1 MAGTVIVMTFE
12 DIRSADK
19 VLVVLESMKSEKIF
33 DLSDAVVLIKDG
45 EGRLQ
50 IDETREFTAEKGALT
65 GGIAGLVIGTLLGGP
80 IGGVLLGAAGGAL
93 AGRVVDLGIPDE
105 KIRQVG
111 QSMEVATSAILLEV
125 KSGDPQ
131 NLVSAMEESGG
142 ELFELSLSEEAQK
155 QLQEHAASSTG
166 EAGKEDDLGI

>member
-1 MAGTVIVMTFE
+1 MAGTIIVMTFE
-12 DIRSADK
+12 DVRLADK
-19 VLVVLESMKSEKIF
+19 VLVVLESMRSDEMFK
-33 DLSDAVVLIKDG
+33 LSDAVVLVKDG

-65 GGIAGLVIGTLLGGP
+65 GGIAGLVVGTLLGGP

-93 AGRVVDLGIPDE
+93 AGRAIDLGIPDK

-111 QSMEVATSAILLEV
+111 QAMDIATSAILIEL

-131 NLVSAMEESGG
+131 KLVSAMEESGG
-142 ELFELSLSEEAQK
+142 ELFDLSLSEEVQK
-155 QLQEHAASSTG
+155 QLEQHAADS
-166 EAGKEDDLGI
+166 AGVDTSEDDLGI

>member
-1 MAGTVIVMTFE
+1 MAGTIIVMTFE
-12 DIRSADK
+12 TVRLADK
-19 VLVVLESMKSEKIF
+19 VLVVLESMKSDEMF
-33 DLSDAVVLIKDG
+33 ELSDAVVLVKDG

-65 GGIAGLVIGTLLGGP
+65 GGVAGLVVGTLLGGP

-93 AGRVVDLGIPDE
+93 AGRVIDLGIPDE

-111 QSMEVATSAILLEV
+111 QAMDTATSAILIEI

-131 NLVSAMEESGG
+131 KLVNAMEESGG
-142 ELFELSLSEEAQK
+142 ELFELSLSEEAQEQLK
-155 QLQEHAASSTG
+155 QQAADS
-166 EAGKEDDLGI
+166 AGSATSEDDLGI

>member
-1 MAGTVIVMTFE
+1 MAGTIIVMTFE

-33 DLSDAVVLIKDG
+33 ELSDAVVLTKDG

-65 GGIAGLVIGTLLGGP
+65 GGIAGLVVGTLLGGP

-93 AGRVVDLGIPDE
+93 AGRVVDLGIPDG

-111 QSMEVATSAILLEV
+111 EAMEIATSAILIEL
-125 KSGDPQ
+125 KSGNPQ
-131 NLVSAMEESGG
+131 KLVSAMEESGG

-155 QLQEHAASSTG
+155 QLQEHEAAST
-166 EAGKEDDLGI
+166 AANEDDLGI